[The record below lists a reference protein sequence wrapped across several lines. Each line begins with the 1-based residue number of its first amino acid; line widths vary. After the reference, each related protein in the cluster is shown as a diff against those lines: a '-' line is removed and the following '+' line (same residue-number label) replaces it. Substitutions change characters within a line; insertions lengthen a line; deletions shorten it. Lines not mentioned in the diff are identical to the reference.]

1 MMPPDR
7 AGMPAS
13 ALLGGLGAQAF
24 LRRHW
29 QKQPLL
35 VRHALEGADRLF
47 DRPTLIALACRDDV
61 ESRVVVREGRRWS
74 MTHGPFRRRDF
85 VALGTRGWTLL
96 VQGVNLFSDAADA
109 LLRRFAFLPYAR
121 LDDLMVS
128 YAVDGGG
135 VGPHFDSYDVFL
147 LQASGRR
154 RWRYGRQQD
163 LSLRPGLPVRIL
175 RRFSA
180 KDDVVLG
187 PGDML
192 YLPPQWAHDGIAVGE
207 CTTCS
212 VGFRADSAQE
222 LATAFLD
229 FLRDRLALDGRYA
242 DPDLVATH
250 APAHIDRSM
259 RRRVAAMLAD
269 VRWDAEL
276 VDEFLGTR
284 LSEPKAHVFFERPS
298 EPLTRS
304 AFRRGIARGGVVL
317 DRRTQMLY
325 DERRLY
331 LNGSAW
337 SLRSLDVEVVRELA
351 DRRALGATCMAALA
365 SPTIDLLYDGYRNGY
380 LAPGS

>member
-1 MMPPDR
+1 M
-7 AGMPAS
+7 
-13 ALLGGLGAQAF
+13 
-24 LRRHW
+24 
-29 QKQPLL
+29 
-35 VRHALEGADRLF
+35 
-47 DRPTLIALACRDDV
+47 LISLACRDDV

-85 VALGTRGWTLL
+85 TALGTRGWTLL
-96 VQGVNLFSDAADA
+96 VQGVNLFSDDADA

-154 RWRYGRQQD
+154 RWRYGRQRD

-180 KDDVVLG
+180 TDDVVLG

-192 YLPPQWAHDGIAVGE
+192 YLPPQWAHDGIALGE

-212 VGFRADSAQE
+212 IGFRADSAQE

-242 DPDLVATH
+242 DPDLAATQ
-250 APAHIDRSM
+250 APAQIDRRM
-259 RRRVAAMLAD
+259 RRRVATMLAA

-284 LSEPKAHVFFERPS
+284 LSEPKPYVFFEPPS
-298 EPLTRS
+298 APLTRS

-331 LNGSAW
+331 VNGSAW
-337 SLRSLDVEVVRELA
+337 SLRSLDVRTVRELA
-351 DRRALGATCMAALA
+351 DRRALGAKSMAALA
-365 SPTIDLLYDGYRNGY
+365 APTIDLLYDGYRNGY

>member
-1 MMPPDR
+1 MPSER
-7 AGMPAS
+7 AAWPPS
-13 ALLGGLGAQAF
+13 ALLGGLGAHAF

-35 VRHALEGADRLF
+35 VRQALEGGDRLF
-47 DRPTLIALACRDDV
+47 DRRTLLSLACRDDV

-74 MTHGPFRRRDF
+74 MTHGPFRLRDF
-85 VALGTRGWTLL
+85 TALGTRGWTLL
-96 VQGVNLFSDAADA
+96 VQGVNLFSDDADA

-154 RWRYGRQQD
+154 RWRYGRQRD

-180 KDDVVLG
+180 TDDVVLG

-192 YLPPQWAHDGIAVGE
+192 YLPPQWAHDGIALGE

-212 VGFRADSAQE
+212 IGFRADSAQE

-242 DPDLVATH
+242 DPDLAATQ
-250 APAHIDRSM
+250 APAQIDRRM
-259 RRRVAAMLAD
+259 RRRVATMLAA

-284 LSEPKAHVFFERPS
+284 LSEPKPHVFFEPPS

-331 LNGSAW
+331 VNGSAW
-337 SLRSLDVEVVRELA
+337 SLRSLDARAVRELA
-351 DRRALGATCMAALA
+351 DRRALGATSMAALA
-365 SPTIDLLYDGYRNGY
+365 APTIDLLYDGYRNGY